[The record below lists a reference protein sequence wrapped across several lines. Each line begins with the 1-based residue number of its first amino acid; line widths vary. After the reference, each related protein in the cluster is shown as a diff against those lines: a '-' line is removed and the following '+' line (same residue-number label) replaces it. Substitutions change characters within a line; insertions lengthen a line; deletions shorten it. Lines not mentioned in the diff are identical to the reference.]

1 MSDKSRPKR
10 GKGKKYFGNSQ
21 LFSVTLNNDSTKT
34 MQIIATEGVVIFP
47 RKSESAIGGGVLS
60 DIGEYEGYWGFGR
73 VWEYLGGRFVY
84 TDAFLATT
92 LATAENLKFFIKFF
106 FTFFAV
112 FPRYIG
118 RKNTFR
124 TGF

>member
-47 RKSESAIGGGVLS
+47 RKSESAIGGGG
-60 DIGEYEGYWGFGR
+60 IERYWG
-73 VWEYLGGRFVY
+73 V
-84 TDAFLATT
+84 
-92 LATAENLKFFIKFF
+92 
-106 FTFFAV
+106 
-112 FPRYIG
+112 
-118 RKNTFR
+118 
-124 TGF
+124 